1 MGKYGKI
8 FRKLQLEEWKDEY
21 INYKLL
27 KQKIKS
33 IKGKIFF
40 ELDKI
45 EINSS
50 NLIPLIPD
58 DNEEDQ
64 NLNSLYN
71 DKFGDYLKEFIDLLN
86 KEFRKAYV
94 FFINMEKDL
103 FKKINTHLHAKKSY
117 NNYSLNDILS
127 EIESI
132 RHSAYLTKKLNDFIH
147 DNMIAI
153 KKILKKFDKKFSI
166 VYGIITT
173 KYILSHLEVQNSDL
187 EYFLQFKL
195 IIFNFFY

>member
-58 DNEEDQ
+58 DNDDDQ
-64 NLNSLYN
+64 TLNALYN

-86 KEFRKAYV
+86 K
-94 FFINMEKDL
+94 
-103 FKKINTHLHAKKSY
+103 
-117 NNYSLNDILS
+117 
-127 EIESI
+127 
-132 RHSAYLTKKLNDFIH
+132 
-147 DNMIAI
+147 
-153 KKILKKFDKKFSI
+153 
-166 VYGIITT
+166 
-173 KYILSHLEVQNSDL
+173 
-187 EYFLQFKL
+187 
-195 IIFNFFY
+195 